1 MNRAFRLWSTDSYF
15 SQARKRCVT
24 YDPSFMKLAGFLLLI
39 AGWCIAL
46 LSVSLLPAAGARS
59 AFVLTALAIELLGLA
74 LAIRSHLVLEA
85 ERE

>member
-1 MNRAFRLWSTDSYF
+1 
-15 SQARKRCVT
+15 
-24 YDPSFMKLAGFLLLI
+24 MKLAGFLLLV
-39 AGWCIAL
+39 AGWVLAVLAVC
-46 LSVSLLPAAGARS
+46 LLPAAAARS